1 MNPVEIIPHQGGVQA
16 DPGREGFEGE
26 NPGSG
31 QMTQWWHFV
40 ESGLRTDTV
49 MFQCTIVD
57 PKFQKKVFYTLCPQG
72 AHQIPGLLPSHFS
85 LFII

>member
-1 MNPVEIIPHQGGVQA
+1 MNPVEIIAHLGGVQV
-16 DPGREGFEGE
+16 DPGCEDFKGE

-49 MFQCTIVD
+49 MFHCAMVD
-57 PKFQKKVFYTLCPQG
+57 TKFQKRFFMSIVYKLC
-72 AHQIPGLLPSHFS
+72 S
-85 LFII
+85 